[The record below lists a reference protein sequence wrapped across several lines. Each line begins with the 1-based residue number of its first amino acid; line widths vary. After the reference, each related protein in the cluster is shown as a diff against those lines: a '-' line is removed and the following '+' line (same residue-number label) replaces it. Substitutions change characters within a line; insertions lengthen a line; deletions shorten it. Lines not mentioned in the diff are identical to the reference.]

1 MGWVN
6 DALKELAES
15 GHCKIRPH
23 GGSMRGRIESGQL
36 VTIEKVEPSD
46 VLVNDVALVK
56 WNGNYLLH
64 IIIEIREEKASIGNN
79 LGKINGW
86 IPLTD
91 VIGKV
96 TKVEE

>member
-1 MGWVN
+1 
-6 DALKELAES
+6 
-15 GHCKIRPH
+15 
-23 GGSMRGRIESGQL
+23 MRGRIESGQL

-56 WNGNYLLH
+56 WKGNYLLH